1 MKRHPIC
8 IRTKQARE
16 NASLKAAD
24 LAESLGISYDAY
36 NKYETRSPL
45 RQDLISPFCV
55 MTGVN
60 ERWLLTG
67 EEDSAVEA
75 STDDIHA
82 LFERIEE
89 SYKDDD
95 FVSPLLKS
103 LKAATVS
110 KDKK

>member
-1 MKRHPIC
+1 MKRHSIC
-8 IRTKQARE
+8 IRTKKARE
-16 NASLKAAD
+16 DAGIKAAD
-24 LAESLGISYDAY
+24 LAENLGISYDAY

-67 EEDSAVEA
+67 EEDSASET
-75 STDDIHA
+75 SKDDIHT
-82 LFERIEE
+82 LFERIENT
-89 SYKDDD
+89 YKDDE
-95 FVSPLLKS
+95 FISPLLKS
-103 LKAATVS
+103 LKAATVA